1 MSVLRKSDSLIEYLN
16 EMKKI
21 YECPL
26 CFDTLQ
32 KPSILPCSHI
42 YCNSCIRRSARFSK
56 LCPLCRKP
64 FVIRDLIISP
74 KISKISDSV
83 SKIRDF
89 LENEN
94 PQCEDLNHLLNENRK
109 RRMEFQVN
117 EIEKRRNTQKMKN
130 EKEKEKEKEN
140 TNEKENEKEKKD
152 NKQKENKKE
161 KEKNEKKTKQEKE
174 KNQSVLKEKNSTNL
188 KTKTHKSPLKTRQ
201 KN

>member
-130 EKEKEKEKEN
+130 EKEKEKENK
-140 TNEKENEKEKKD
+140 NEKENEKEKKD